1 MRELRPATRAGGSR
15 VVTVAPMTRK
25 VRWYSRM
32 ATCSDASTAAV
43 MQRKAEAR
51 ARRHPPKPPPDT
63 RFRRFLGWLLE
74 HHRKYS

>member
-1 MRELRPATRAGGSR
+1 MF
-15 VVTVAPMTRK
+15 VTFAPITRK

-32 ATCSDASTAAV
+32 ATCIDACTAAV

-51 ARRHPPKPPPDT
+51 ERRYPSEPLPDT
-63 RFRRFLGWLLE
+63 RFRRFLGWLLQ